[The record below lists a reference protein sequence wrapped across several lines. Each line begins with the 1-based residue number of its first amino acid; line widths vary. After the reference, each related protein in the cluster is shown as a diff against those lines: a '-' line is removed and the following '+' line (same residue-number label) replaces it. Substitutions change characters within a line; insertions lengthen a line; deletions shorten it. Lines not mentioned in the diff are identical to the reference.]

1 MEHTMGLYEEY
12 FESIKE
18 GKKRMEVRLND
29 EKRQEIK
36 IGDAINFIKLP
47 KQDEILKV
55 VVSELKEY
63 PTFQAM
69 YEDIPFNE
77 FDCEGW
83 TMEEMIKGTFEIYS
97 PEQEKKWGT
106 LAIGIKLA

>member
-1 MEHTMGLYEEY
+1 MEHAMGLYEEY
-12 FESIKE
+12 FKSIRK

-29 EKRQEIK
+29 AKRREIK
-36 IGDAINFIKLP
+36 VGDTIKFIKLP
-47 KQDEILKV
+47 KQNEILKV

-69 YEDIPFNE
+69 YEDIPFDD

-97 PEQEKKWGT
+97 SEQEKEWGA
-106 LAIGIKLA
+106 LAIGVKLA